1 MLTKLS
7 NQYLS
12 QIPASGLM
20 VAMQLGIGQ
29 AVGYITPKE
38 RRDILMKD
46 FDDIDVVHFPAEG
59 SATTVAHR
67 CKDFVFKTYA
77 PRAFRY
83 FREEFEIGA
92 DDFLVRIITLFHVN
106 DD

>member
-1 MLTKLS
+1 
-7 NQYLS
+7 
-12 QIPASGLM
+12 M

-92 DDFLVRIITLFHVN
+92 DDFLVRIISCSKMLFELFLRYLRYFFHSTL
-106 DD
+106 